1 MAATPMKDRQIVAVA
16 EESMLLCST
25 MVGFADM
32 IDSAETDLCS
42 KHRFDR
48 DWACA
53 RATELAAKFQTGFRF
68 YEYSVSNLLHSDT
81 LSPREK
87 QLVASAIDHQLSMEF
102 YDQELISRLTAV
114 RELLDDPGLILRIGC

>member
-1 MAATPMKDRQIVAVA
+1 MTAAPMKDRQIIAVA
-16 EESMLLCST
+16 EESKLLCST
-25 MVGFADM
+25 MVGFANM

-48 DWACA
+48 DWASA
-53 RATELAAKFQTGFRF
+53 RATELAAKFQIGFRF

-102 YDQELISRLTAV
+102 YDEELISRLSAV
-114 RELLDDPGLILRIGC
+114 RELLDDPDLILQTGC